1 MEPKINFDILV
12 SQIEYTN
19 EALQNNA
26 RLVINRHVTAKA
38 WLTGYYIVEYEQN
51 GSDRAKYGDKLISE
65 LSKRLGKR
73 NFSTTNLKIFRQF
86 YLTYPSLLSE
96 IGKFILSNTSIG
108 QSLTDLLQLLE
119 NKRSEK
125 RQSLTDLSMTITQSL
140 IAQSD
145 SIGQS
150 LISQFQGV
158 APDKLFN
165 RLSFTHLAAILPIKD
180 PLQRAFYETMAIRG
194 TWSVRELQR
203 QIDSNYY
210 VRSGWSQKPEALA
223 DLVDGKAE
231 QQSLS
236 LDIKSPYT
244 FEFLGLQGKEVIEE
258 SDLETALIDNLQ
270 NFIQLLKQ
278 LSVALTEEFGKGF
291 SVQNIY
297 YFRQFYLTFPEIFHT
312 PCGKFATPWR
322 ILTWSHYRRL
332 LSVTNDDARN
342 WYLREASEQMWSYA
356 TLNRNISTQYYER
369 LLMSQQKDP
378 VINEM
383 KALTKDFDADKL
395 EFVKNPMVT
404 EFLGMSP
411 NKAFV
416 EEELETAILNNL
428 QKFLLE
434 LGKGFSFVERHEVI
448 GSRLCAVS
456 IR

>member
-165 RLSFTHLAAILPIKD
+165 RLSFTHLAVILPIKD

-244 FEFLGLQGKEVIEE
+244 FEFLGLQGKEVVEE

-270 NFIQLLKQ
+270 NFI
-278 LSVALTEEFGKGF
+278 
-291 SVQNIY
+291 
-297 YFRQFYLTFPEIFHT
+297 
-312 PCGKFATPWR
+312 
-322 ILTWSHYRRL
+322 
-332 LSVTNDDARN
+332 
-342 WYLREASEQMWSYA
+342 
-356 TLNRNISTQYYER
+356 
-369 LLMSQQKDP
+369 
-378 VINEM
+378 
-383 KALTKDFDADKL
+383 
-395 EFVKNPMVT
+395 
-404 EFLGMSP
+404 
-411 NKAFV
+411 
-416 EEELETAILNNL
+416 
-428 QKFLLE
+428 LE
-434 LGKGFSFVERHEVI
+434 LGMGFCFEERQKKMLIDDRYYWADLVFYHRILKRHVIIELKANRLDYADTAQLKMYLAYYRKNIMQPDDNPPVGILMCSEVGQEMAEYTLLDTNEDVFI
-448 GSRLCAVS
+448 SKYELNIPSKERMAEFLRKENEGLNKEEMV
-456 IR
+456 